1 MITST
6 LGRMASADKLSVQQ
20 LKQAVQDG
28 TVPAYIGIP
37 LLQEKM
43 KQSQQAQA
51 SQAGQAPPQPPIAD
65 QIMQQAEGV
74 PALQSNLPAQYA
86 HGGVIHLAGGGYD
99 PMAMARA
106 FTHDEEDPEDMD
118 FLNALGTDQMPE
130 TQEPEGELEYQSAEP
145 DAGGIADLTPVN
157 ISSTRSEMG

>member
-43 KQSQQAQA
+43 KQSQQAIA
-51 SQAGQAPPQPPIAD
+51 SQAGQAPQQPPIAS
-65 QIMQQAEGV
+65 QIMQQASGIPEL
-74 PALQSNLPAQYA
+74 PSNLPTQYA

-106 FTHDEEDPEDMD
+106 YTHDEEDPEDM
-118 FLNALGTDQMPE
+118 T
-130 TQEPEGELEYQSAEP
+130 S
-145 DAGGIADLTPVN
+145 
-157 ISSTRSEMG
+157 